1 MQQLC
6 TVLEKQHLLLTDFE
20 VHDNVDVKDSELS
33 SMFTSISTANKLERL
48 NLSNCGVHECEWAR
62 FLCFIESLTYL
73 NLSHNSIGDDAFV
86 ELMRSVDNCY
96 CIRHLDL
103 SYNLFGGV
111 KCNVL
116 QRTLSHNR
124 GLYRLSLAGNKFDST
139 IWTSISLGLM
149 DNAENNRTNQ
159 GQDANNKENRW
170 RKCTLDMLDVSC
182 CKLSLPHAL
191 KLCESFQRNDF
202 VSIVMAGNPLPAE
215 MIRDPREYCRSQ
227 AIAPTIEGGSY
238 LARRRDTA
246 ADIMISSADWRRDR
260 AQGVKESLSSLEVAA
275 QKTVAERTAKVS
287 IVPILASSTVP
298 ELPDKAEAADMDMDS
313 DGGTEFQPPIL

>member
-6 TVLEKQHLLLTDFE
+6 NVLEKPHLLLTDFE
-20 VHDNVDVKDSELS
+20 VHDNVDIKDSELS
-33 SMFTSISTANKLERL
+33 SMFTSISTANKLQRL
-48 NLSNCGVHECEWAR
+48 NLSNCGVRECEWAR

-111 KCNVL
+111 KCNVI
-116 QRTLSHNR
+116 QRTLSVNR

-149 DNAENNRTNQ
+149 DNAENNRKQ

-202 VSIVMAGNPLPAE
+202 VSIIMAGNPLPSE
-215 MIRDPREYCRSQ
+215 MIRDPREYCSTQ
-227 AIAPTIEGGSY
+227 AIAPTMEGGSY

-275 QKTVAERTAKVS
+275 QKTVAERIAKVS
-287 IVPILASSTVP
+287 KGPSLASSAVP
-298 ELPDKAEAADMDMDS
+298 EVPPDTVESSDMDS
-313 DGGTEFQPPIL
+313 DGGTEFHASQY